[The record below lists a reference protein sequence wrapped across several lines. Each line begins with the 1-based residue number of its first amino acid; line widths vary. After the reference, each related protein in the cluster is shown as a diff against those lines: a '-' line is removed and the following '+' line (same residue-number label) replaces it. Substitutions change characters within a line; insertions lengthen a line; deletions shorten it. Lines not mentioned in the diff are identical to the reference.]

1 MKIEKIDTPDFNGVI
16 LDSDNYEG
24 KIKHIEIPKL
34 EVNKEMI
41 SSQRKK
47 EVLASVLAVMIN
59 TMFETH
65 PYDCEGDMYLQDDG
79 HPTELRP
86 SGQISCIVMNFWIIE
101 IKAK

>member
-41 SSQRKK
+41 SSQRRNRQ
-47 EVLASVLAVMIN
+47 LLGLN
-59 TMFETH
+59 
-65 PYDCEGDMYLQDDG
+65 YG
-79 HPTELRP
+79 
-86 SGQISCIVMNFWIIE
+86 N
-101 IKAK
+101 